1 MRPSRTNAA
10 AVPQGWNAADSI
22 EAATIRE
29 IENAQ
34 KISADREEAQIESL
48 PKTIGGTDFFR
59 FAFPL
64 GEPRQST
71 LIGGEDFHLNK
82 WLVRDQSNRGTCN
95 AFAVVAA
102 EELSRSLNSGTIG
115 PLSEEYLYAE
125 MRSQPLPPVVT
136 EEADKTLIEE
146 SGATFLLQAVQP
158 MKSEKLFKAGDTKYD
173 EDRFL
178 ASNFDVGLAPSS
190 AEKVTKHSEYVHNI
204 WKKPNVGLS
213 DNWFNDILQGE
224 TVVSTFLEQIQ
235 NNVPV
240 VASFA
245 LFDGVGSGV
254 FTSPEARLYGRARY
268 PLPSIV
274 KDLNAVLGHTVC
286 LVGFIPTESPESG
299 FDIENPDTQNPEDE
313 NGWFVFRNSYGA
325 FSFGR
330 DALQRKSRPYIPA
343 PGYGIIKASDV
354 ERYCWEYLYRA

>member
-22 EAATIRE
+22 EAAKARE
-29 IENAQ
+29 QQFNLTQ
-34 KISADREEAQIESL
+34 DNDGFLKFLSQ
-48 PKTIGGTDFFR
+48 TGG
-59 FAFPL
+59 
-64 GEPRQST
+64 PRQST
-71 LIGGEDFHLNK
+71 LIVGEDFHLNK
-82 WLVRDQSNRGTCN
+82 WPVRDQSNRGTCN

-102 EELSRSLNSGTIG
+102 EELSRSLNSGTIE

-125 MRSQPLPPVVT
+125 MRRQPLPPVVT

-178 ASNFDVGLAPSS
+178 APNFDVGLAPSS

-254 FTSPEARLYGRARY
+254 FTSPEARLYGRVRY

-274 KDLNAVLGHTVC
+274 KNLKAGLGHTVC

-299 FDIENPDTQNPEDE
+299 FDIENPETQNPEDE

-330 DALQRKSRPYIPA
+330 DALRRKSRPYIPA